1 DFLHRYAM
9 TTLAT
14 QADPRFIPSLLD
26 APHRD
31 GTEATRPNYTVK
43 TLTRLRASLVAEAQP
58 TELFTLLGADSWLE
72 IGQWFHAS
80 RLLALTNWIV
90 AARPGFAFVGA
101 EAALPSEIKVERCSI
116 DTAAADDSTDALSAC
131 DLLLHHPHSNPTRVW
146 FLPHLR
152 EDISA
157 TELRATLDQ
166 GHADPDLLPAA
177 VCEYIRKTDIYRLSS
192 ANRAA
197 AQAWRH

>member
-1 DFLHRYAM
+1 MRQPLRIGSRSTKCCLLLQGTNRSRVKFRQPISF
-9 TTLAT
+9 TGT

-31 GTEATRPNYTVK
+31 GTEATRPNYTVE

-90 AARPGFAFVGA
+90 AARPGFAFVR
-101 EAALPSEIKVERCSI
+101 V
-116 DTAAADDSTDALSAC
+116 AAAAHGGAATAESNAGGARFTLS
-131 DLLLHHPHSNPTRVW
+131 
-146 FLPHLR
+146 
-152 EDISA
+152 
-157 TELRATLDQ
+157 
-166 GHADPDLLPAA
+166 LPAA
-177 VCEYIRKTDIYRLSS
+177 QGV
-192 ANRAA
+192 
-197 AQAWRH
+197 